1 VARSS
6 SAHKLSRLAQKGK
19 GKKVRFQGGTVFPS
33 VVLGVCIVGTILVA
47 YARQSAAPIDT
58 AAAADESYYTSL
70 GVYVCDGFVSGLPAT
85 GTSEDGAVTV
95 VEDGVLSWKPVV
107 LAGERRSRLGT
118 LLEQLGV
125 DVTDD
130 TLTLPAGATVNGQ
143 PVNEGKPVTEAE
155 TTCGD
160 EPASLSVTVWRD
172 LGADGTEGS
181 VSIASLDGVRLDD
194 NLAIVLAF
202 VPDDVET
209 AGLKPPSVDR
219 IELLRQG

>member
-1 VARSS
+1 MARSS

-19 GKKVRFQGGTVFPS
+19 GRKVRFQGGTVFPS
-33 VVLGVCIVGTILVA
+33 VVLGVCIVGMVLVA
-47 YARQSAAPIDT
+47 YARQSTAPIDT
-58 AAAADESYYTSL
+58 AAEADESYYTSL

-85 GTSEDGAVTV
+85 GTSEDGSVTI

-118 LLEQLGV
+118 LLEQVGV
-125 DVTDD
+125 GVTDD

-143 PVNEGKPVTEAE
+143 PVNEGKPLTEAE
-155 TTCGD
+155 TRCGD
-160 EPASLSVTVWRD
+160 KPASLSVTVWRD

-202 VPDDVET
+202 VPDDVAT
-209 AGLKPPSVDR
+209 KDLKPPSIDR

>member
-1 VARSS
+1 MARSS

-85 GTSEDGAVTV
+85 GESDDGAVTI

-107 LAGERRSRLGT
+107 LAIERRSRLGT

-130 TLTLPAGATVNGQ
+130 TLALPAGATVNGQ
-143 PVNEGKPVTEAE
+143 PVNGGNPLTEAE

-160 EPASLSVTVWRD
+160 KPASLSVTVWRD

-209 AGLKPPSVDR
+209 ADLKPPSIDR

>member
-1 VARSS
+1 MARSS

-33 VVLGVCIVGTILVA
+33 VVLGVCIVGAVLVA
-47 YARQSAAPIDT
+47 YARQSSAPIDT
-58 AAAADESYYTSL
+58 AATADESYYTAL

-130 TLTLPAGATVNGQ
+130 SLTLPAGATVNGQ
-143 PVNEGKPVTEAE
+143 PVNEGKPLTEAE
-155 TTCGD
+155 TKCGD
-160 EPASLSVTVWRD
+160 KPATLSATVWRN
-172 LGADGTEGS
+172 LGSDGGEGS

-202 VPDDVET
+202 VPDDVKT
-209 AGLKPPSVDR
+209 ADLKPPSVDR
-219 IELLRQG
+219 IETLRQG

>member
-1 VARSS
+1 MARSS

-58 AAAADESYYTSL
+58 AAAADESYYTAL

-85 GTSEDGAVTV
+85 GTSEDGAVTI

-143 PVNEGKPVTEAE
+143 PVNEGKALTEAE
-155 TTCGD
+155 TQCGD
-160 EPASLSVTVWRD
+160 KPASLSVTVWSG

-202 VPDDVET
+202 VPDDVKTDE
-209 AGLKPPSVDR
+209 LKPPSVDR

>member
-1 VARSS
+1 MARSS

-58 AAAADESYYTSL
+58 AAAAAESYYTSL

-85 GTSEDGAVTV
+85 GSSEDGAVTI

-143 PVNEGKPVTEAE
+143 PVNEGKALTEAE
-155 TTCGD
+155 TQCGD
-160 EPASLSVTVWRD
+160 KPASLSVTVWSG

-202 VPDDVET
+202 VPDDVKTDE
-209 AGLKPPSVDR
+209 LKPPSVDR

>member
-1 VARSS
+1 MARSS

-85 GTSEDGAVTV
+85 GTSEDGAVTI

-143 PVNEGKPVTEAE
+143 PVNEGKALTEAE
-155 TTCGD
+155 TQCGD
-160 EPASLSVTVWRD
+160 KPASLSVTVWSG
-172 LGADGTEGS
+172 LGTDGTEGS

-202 VPDDVET
+202 VPDDVKTDE
-209 AGLKPPSVDR
+209 LKPPSVDR